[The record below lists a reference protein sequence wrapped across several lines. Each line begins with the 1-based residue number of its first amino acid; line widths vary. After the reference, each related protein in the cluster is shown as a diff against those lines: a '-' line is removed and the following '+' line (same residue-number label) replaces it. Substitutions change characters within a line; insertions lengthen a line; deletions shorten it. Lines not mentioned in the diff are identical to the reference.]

1 MARRV
6 AIIGGGVSGLACAWH
21 LHENCHKEDV
31 DVHLF
36 EASSRLGGH
45 AYTIPIETSSENNT
59 TISVDI
65 GFMVFN
71 DDNYPNMTQWFKAL
85 DVATEP
91 TDMSL
96 SVSLDH
102 GHFIE
107 WSSNSLFAKKMQM
120 LYPSFYTRF
129 LYDMMRF
136 NREAGKMLLIPSE
149 DDPRKVIT
157 VGQYLRQEGYSEEFS
172 IYYLLPMMAA
182 LWSAS
187 IGNVLNF
194 PITQL
199 VGFMSNHKMLQIFN
213 RPEVY
218 IHTLLFIFIFLNRV
232 VDPSFR

>member
-1 MARRV
+1 MSTISKRRV
-6 AIIGGGVSGLACAWH
+6 AIIGGGVSGLSCAWH
-21 LHENCHKEDV
+21 LHVNCHEEV

-36 EASSRLGGH
+36 EAASRLGGH
-45 AYTIPIETSSENNT
+45 AYTVPVETSKGIHT
-59 TISVDI
+59 PVDI

-85 DVATEP
+85 HVSSEP

-102 GHFIE
+102 GDYIE
-107 WSSNSLFAKKMQM
+107 WSSNAIFAKKMQM

-129 LYDMMRF
+129 LYDMLRF
-136 NREAGKMLLIPSE
+136 NREAEKILLIPTE

-157 VGQYLRQEGYSEEFS
+157 VGQYLRQEGYSEEFAT
-172 IYYLLPMMAA
+172 YYLLPMMAA

-199 VGFMSNHKMLQIFN
+199 VGFMSNHKMLQIFK
-213 RPEVY
+213 RPEVCR
-218 IHTLLFIFIFLNRV
+218 IPSKSNQGKIFL
-232 VDPSFR
+232 